1 MNSIEITIASPATHF
16 VQENDI
22 FGQSYFLEFE
32 WIERE
37 GFWML
42 HLADGFDKPLSSGIM
57 LHANWP
63 LYTHHDRTG
72 PFTLF
77 LHAKKPGSALSMH
90 SLSHDFIL
98 GAYDET
104 V

>member
-1 MNSIEITIASPATHF
+1 MNFIEIAIASPATYF

-37 GFWML
+37 AFWML
-42 HLADGFDKPLSSGIM
+42 HLSDGFDKPLSSGII
-57 LHANWP
+57 LHIDWP
-63 LYTHHDRTG
+63 LYTHHDKAG

-77 LHAKKPGSALSMH
+77 LHAKKPGSSLIMH
-90 SLSHDFIL
+90 SLSRDSIL
-98 GAYDET
+98 RAYDET